1 MPAKPTWLV
10 RIPQILDDLQQ
21 LSVPV
26 VDRGMFERLFDVRR
40 RRAITLM
47 RDFGACQAGGTL
59 LIDRLKL
66 IEKLGALKHGQEFEQ
81 ERRRKQRLRDSLDEL
96 HRSRAG
102 ANIPIR
108 PLPLALRKRLPDLPI
123 GIRVG
128 DRELAI
134 EYDNV
139 EQLLQRLY
147 ELSQA
152 AAADFEA
159 FATVV
164 RPTIPAR

>member
-1 MPAKPTWLV
+1 
-10 RIPQILDDLQQ
+10 
-21 LSVPV
+21 
-26 VDRGMFERLFDVRR
+26 MFERLFHVRR

-66 IEKLGALKHGQEFEQ
+66 IEKLGALKDGQEFER

-96 HRSRAG
+96 HRGRAG
-102 ANIPIR
+102 TNIAIR
-108 PLPLALRKRLPDLPI
+108 PVPVELRRRLPELPI

-134 EYDNV
+134 EYETV

-159 FATVV
+159 FVTVV
-164 RPTIPAR
+164 EPITAAP